1 MLRESNF
8 IICFDDKPCIAKEM
22 LRSSRKDKL
31 YTGKDVSVMKINA
44 STVSMASARSYQKTE
59 AVSILSANTKVKAG
73 SNTQSA
79 QAGSGAWL
87 NLSEGGLGKM
97 QDLREKLKMLD
108 RDTTAE
114 RAQQENKYAP
124 GEVSDGELEIMKRM
138 LEILKKTLKQRKGEK
153 CPKEDGTPETKL
165 LLPSDLSGGRAV
177 NVGSAAPGTGT
188 VFERTVVTSSF
199 FSEQEV
205 TCFSATGIVQT
216 ADGRS
221 LDFRVDLE
229 MSRSFMEE
237 TIITDTTEQIFCDP
251 LVINLDAKGATVT
264 DQKFFFDLD
273 ADGTE
278 ESISFV
284 GEGSGFLALDKNG
297 DGEVNDGTELFGT
310 KSGDGFAD
318 LAAYDADKNG
328 WIDEN
333 DEVFNRL
340 KVWTKDAD
348 GNNKLVDLKQADV
361 GAIFLGKVGTEF
373 SLNRLEDNQTNG
385 MIRSTGVYLKESSGA
400 AFTVQHVDLAL

>member
-1 MLRESNF
+1 
-8 IICFDDKPCIAKEM
+8 
-22 LRSSRKDKL
+22 
-31 YTGKDVSVMKINA
+31 MKINA

-59 AVSILSANTKVKAG
+59 AVSVLSAKTTVKAG

-108 RDTTAE
+108 RDDATE
-114 RAQQENKYAP
+114 RAQKDNQYAP
-124 GEVSDGELEIMKRM
+124 GRASDGELEIMRRM
-138 LEILKKTLKQRKGEK
+138 LEILRKTLKQQKGET
-153 CPKEDGTPETKL
+153 CKEETEAPETNL
-165 LLPSDLSGGRAV
+165 LLPSDLLRGGKAI
-177 NVGSAAPGTGT
+177 NVGSAAPGSGT

-221 LDFRVDLE
+221 LDFKVDLE

-251 LVINLDAKGATVT
+251 LVINLDAQGATVT

-273 ADGTE
+273 ADGTKE
-278 ESISFV
+278 AVSFV
-284 GEGSGFLALDKNG
+284 GEGSGFLALDNNG
-297 DGEVNDGTELFGT
+297 DGEINNGTELFGT

-333 DEVFNRL
+333 DAVFSRL
-340 KVWTKDAD
+340 KVWTKDAE
-348 GNNKLVDLKQADV
+348 GNNKLIDLKQADV

-373 SLNRLEDNQTNG
+373 SLNSLEDNQTNG

>member
-1 MLRESNF
+1 MPLLFQFQQIGARMLRESILMN
-8 IICFDDKPCIAKEM
+8 
-22 LRSSRKDKL
+22 
-31 YTGKDVSVMKINA
+31 YTRKDVSVMKINA

-59 AVSILSANTKVKAG
+59 EVSILSANTKVKAG

-108 RDTTAE
+108 RDTSAE
-114 RAQQENKYAP
+114 RAQKGNEYAP
-124 GEVSDGELEIMKRM
+124 GRASDGELEIMKRM
-138 LEILKKTLKQRKGEK
+138 LEILRKTLKQQKGEV
-153 CPKEDGTPETKL
+153 CKEETPETKL
-165 LLPSDLSGGRAV
+165 LLPDDLLGSGRAI

-284 GEGSGFLALDKNG
+284 GEGSAFLALDKNG
-297 DGEVNDGTELFGT
+297 DGKINDGTELFGT

-373 SLNRLEDNQTNG
+373 GLNSLEDNQTNG

>member
-1 MLRESNF
+1 MLRDSILMN
-8 IICFDDKPCIAKEM
+8 
-22 LRSSRKDKL
+22 
-31 YTGKDVSVMKINA
+31 YTRKDVSVMKINA

-73 SNTQSA
+73 SNTQST

-87 NLSEGGLGKM
+87 NLSEGGLSKM
-97 QDLREKLKMLD
+97 QDLREKLKLLD
-108 RDTTAE
+108 RDEAAE
-114 RAQQENKYAP
+114 RAQKGNEYAAGP
-124 GEVSDGELEIMKRM
+124 ASDAELEIMKRM
-138 LEILKKTLKQRKGEK
+138 LEILRKTLKQQKGEE
-153 CPKEDGTPETKL
+153 CKEETPETKL
-165 LLPSDLSGGRAV
+165 LLPSDLLSGGKAI

-251 LVINLDAKGATVT
+251 LVINLDAQGATVT

-278 ESISFV
+278 EAISFV
-284 GEGSGFLALDKNG
+284 SDGSGFLALDKNN
-297 DGEVNDGTELFGT
+297 DGQINDGTELFGT
-310 KSGDGFAD
+310 ESGDGFAD

-333 DEVFNRL
+333 DEVFKRL
-340 KVWTKDAD
+340 RVWTKDAD
-348 GNNKLVDLKQADV
+348 GNNRLVDLKQADV

-373 SLNRLEDNQTNG
+373 SLNSLEDNQTNG
-385 MIRSTGVYLKESSGA
+385 MVRSTGVYLKESSGA

>member
-1 MLRESNF
+1 MHTR
-8 IICFDDKPCIAKEM
+8 
-22 LRSSRKDKL
+22 
-31 YTGKDVSVMKINA
+31 KDVSVMKINA

-59 AVSILSANTKVKAG
+59 AVSILSASTKVKAG

-97 QDLREKLKMLD
+97 RDLREKLKMLD
-108 RDTTAE
+108 RDATAE
-114 RAQQENKYAP
+114 RAQRENKYAP
-124 GEVSDGELEIMKRM
+124 GRASDGELEIMKRM
-138 LEILKKTLKQRKGEK
+138 LEILKKTLKQRKGEE
-153 CPKEDGTPETKL
+153 CKEETPETKL
-165 LLPSDLSGGRAV
+165 LLPSDLNGGRAI
-177 NVGSAAPGTGT
+177 NVGSAAPGRGT

-278 ESISFV
+278 ESVSFV
-284 GEGSGFLALDKNG
+284 GEGSGFLALDKNA
-297 DGEVNDGTELFGT
+297 DGQINDGTELFGT

-348 GNNKLVDLKQADV
+348 GNNKLIDLKDADV

-373 SLNRLEDNQTNG
+373 SLNSLEDNQTNG
-385 MIRSTGVYLKESSGA
+385 MIRSTGVYLKESTGA

>member
-1 MLRESNF
+1 
-8 IICFDDKPCIAKEM
+8 
-22 LRSSRKDKL
+22 
-31 YTGKDVSVMKINA
+31 MKINA

-87 NLSEGGLGKM
+87 NLSEDGLSKTLN
-97 QDLREKLKMLD
+97 LREKLKMLD
-108 RDTTAE
+108 RDESAE
-114 RAQQENKYAP
+114 RAQQGNQYAP
-124 GEVSDGELEIMKRM
+124 GQASDGELEIMKRM
-138 LEILKKTLKQRKGEK
+138 LEILRKTLKQQKGET
-153 CPKEDGTPETKL
+153 CKEETPETKL
-165 LLPSDLSGGRAV
+165 LLPSDLLSSGRAI
-177 NVGSAAPGTGT
+177 NVGSVAPGSGT

-297 DGEVNDGTELFGT
+297 DGQINDGTELFGT

-318 LAAYDADKNG
+318 LAAYDTDQNG

-373 SLNRLEDNQTNG
+373 SLNSLEDNQTNG
-385 MIRSTGVYLKESSGA
+385 MIRSTGVYLKESTGA
-400 AFTVQHVDLAL
+400 AYTIQHVDLAL

>member
-1 MLRESNF
+1 
-8 IICFDDKPCIAKEM
+8 
-22 LRSSRKDKL
+22 
-31 YTGKDVSVMKINA
+31 MKINA

-73 SNTQSA
+73 SNTQNA
-79 QAGSGAWL
+79 QTGMGAWL
-87 NLSEGGLGKM
+87 NLSESGFDKL
-97 QDLREKLKMLD
+97 QNLREKLKMLD
-108 RDTTAE
+108 RDEAAE
-114 RAQQENKYAP
+114 RAQKGNEYAP
-124 GEVSDGELEIMKRM
+124 GRASDGELEIMKRM
-138 LEILKKTLKQRKGEK
+138 LEILRKTLKQQKGE
-153 CPKEDGTPETKL
+153 EYQEETPETKL
-165 LLPSDLSGGRAV
+165 LLPGDLSSGRAI
-177 NVGSAAPGTGT
+177 NVGSAAPGSGT
-188 VFERTVVTSSF
+188 VFERTVVSSSF

-237 TIITDTTEQIFCDP
+237 TVITDTTEQIFCDP
-251 LVINLDAKGATVT
+251 LVINLDAKGATVA

-278 ESISFV
+278 ESVSFV
-284 GEGSGFLALDKNG
+284 GEGSGFLALDRNG
-297 DGEVNDGTELFGT
+297 DGEINDGTELFGA

-328 WIDEN
+328 WIDES
-333 DEVFNRL
+333 DEIFNRL

-385 MIRSTGVYLKESSGA
+385 MIRSTGVYLKESTGA
-400 AFTVQHVDLAL
+400 AYTVQHVDLAL

>member
-8 IICFDDKPCIAKEM
+8 IICFENCERISCDTGQKKQ
-22 LRSSRKDKL
+22 LRNELS
-31 YTGKDVSVMKINA
+31 TGKDVSVMKINA

-59 AVSILSANTKVKAG
+59 AVSILSASTKVKAG

-87 NLSEGGLGKM
+87 NLSDGGLSKM

-108 RDTTAE
+108 RDATAE
-114 RAQQENKYAP
+114 RAQGENKYAP
-124 GEVSDGELEIMKRM
+124 GRASDGELEIMKRM
-138 LEILKKTLKQRKGEK
+138 LEILKKTLKQRKGEAYQ
-153 CPKEDGTPETKL
+153 EETPETKL
-165 LLPSDLSGGRAV
+165 LLPSDLNSGRAI
-177 NVGSAAPGTGT
+177 NVGSAAPGSGT

-297 DGEVNDGTELFGT
+297 DGEINDGTELFGT

-318 LAAYDADKNG
+318 LAAFDADKNG

-373 SLNRLEDNQTNG
+373 SLNSLEDNQTNG

>member
-1 MLRESNF
+1 MLRESILLN
-8 IICFDDKPCIAKEM
+8 CT
-22 LRSSRKDKL
+22 R
-31 YTGKDVSVMKINA
+31 KDVSVMKINA

-59 AVSILSANTKVKAG
+59 AVSILSADTKVKAG

-79 QAGSGAWL
+79 QTGAGAWL
-87 NLSEGGLGKM
+87 NLSEGGLSKT
-97 QDLREKLKMLD
+97 QNLREKLRLLD
-108 RDTTAE
+108 RDEAAG
-114 RAQQENKYAP
+114 RAQKGNEYAP
-124 GEVSDGELEIMKRM
+124 GRASDGELEIMKRM
-138 LEILKKTLKQRKGEK
+138 LEILRKTLKQRKGEELS
-153 CPKEDGTPETKL
+153 KENDVPETKL
-165 LLPSDLSGGRAV
+165 LLPSDLLSSGRAI

-251 LVINLDAKGATVT
+251 LVINLDAQGATVT

-297 DGEVNDGTELFGT
+297 DGQINDGTELFGT

-318 LAAYDADKNG
+318 LAAYDADRNG

-333 DEVFNRL
+333 DEIFNRL

-348 GNNKLVDLKQADV
+348 GNNKLIDLKQADV
-361 GAIFLGKVGTEF
+361 GAIFLGKTGTEF
-373 SLNRLEDNQTNG
+373 SLNSLEDNQTNG
-385 MIRSTGVYLKESSGA
+385 IIRSTGVYLKESTGA
-400 AFTVQHVDLAL
+400 AYTVQHVDLAL

>member
-1 MLRESNF
+1 MLRESILLN
-8 IICFDDKPCIAKEM
+8 CT
-22 LRSSRKDKL
+22 R
-31 YTGKDVSVMKINA
+31 KDVSVMKINA

-59 AVSILSANTKVKAG
+59 AVSILSADTKVKAG

-79 QAGSGAWL
+79 QTGVGAWL
-87 NLSEGGLGKM
+87 NLSEGGLSKT
-97 QDLREKLKMLD
+97 QDLREKLRLLD
-108 RDTTAE
+108 RDEAAG
-114 RAQQENKYAP
+114 RAQKGNEYAP
-124 GEVSDGELEIMKRM
+124 GRASDGELEIMKRM
-138 LEILKKTLKQRKGEK
+138 LEILRKTLKQRKGEELS
-153 CPKEDGTPETKL
+153 KENDVPETKL
-165 LLPSDLSGGRAV
+165 LLPSDLLSSGRAI

-251 LVINLDAKGATVT
+251 LVINLDAQGATVT

-297 DGEVNDGTELFGT
+297 DGQINDGTELFGT

-318 LAAYDADKNG
+318 LAAYDADRNG

-333 DEVFNRL
+333 DEIFNRL

-348 GNNKLVDLKQADV
+348 GNNKLIDLKQADV
-361 GAIFLGKVGTEF
+361 GAIFLGKTGTEF
-373 SLNRLEDNQTNG
+373 SLNSLEDNQTNG
-385 MIRSTGVYLKESSGA
+385 IIRSTGVYLKESTGA
-400 AFTVQHVDLAL
+400 AYTVQHVDLAL

>member
-1 MLRESNF
+1 
-8 IICFDDKPCIAKEM
+8 
-22 LRSSRKDKL
+22 
-31 YTGKDVSVMKINA
+31 MKINA

-79 QAGSGAWL
+79 QTGAGAWL
-87 NLSEGGLGKM
+87 NLSEGGLSKT
-97 QDLREKLKMLD
+97 QDLREKLRLLD
-108 RDTTAE
+108 RDEAAE
-114 RAQQENKYAP
+114 RAQKGNEYAP
-124 GEVSDGELEIMKRM
+124 GRASDGELEIMKRM
-138 LEILKKTLKQRKGEK
+138 LEILRKTLKQRKGEA
-153 CPKEDGTPETKL
+153 PSKESDTPETKL
-165 LLPSDLSGGRAV
+165 LLPSDLLSSGRAI

-188 VFERTVVTSSF
+188 VFERTVVSSSF

-221 LDFRVDLE
+221 LDFTVDLE

-278 ESISFV
+278 ESVSFV

-297 DGEVNDGTELFGT
+297 DGQINDGTELFGT

-318 LAAYDADKNG
+318 LAAYDADQNG

-333 DEVFNRL
+333 DEIFNRL

-373 SLNRLEDNQTNG
+373 SLNSLEDNQTNG

-400 AFTVQHVDLAL
+400 AYTVQHVDLAL

>member
-8 IICFDDKPCIAKEM
+8 IICFDDKQCIVKEM

-73 SNTQSA
+73 NNTQSE
-79 QAGSGAWL
+79 QNGSGAWL
-87 NLSEGGLGKM
+87 NLSDGGLSKM

-108 RDTTAE
+108 RDATAE
-114 RAQQENKYAP
+114 RTQKDNKYAP

-138 LEILKKTLKQRKGEK
+138 LEILKKTLKQQKGEE
-153 CPKEDGTPETKL
+153 CKEEVPETKL
-165 LLPSDLSGGRAV
+165 LLPSDLLSGGRTI

-278 ESISFV
+278 ESVSFV
-284 GEGSGFLALDKNG
+284 GEGSGFLALDKNA
-297 DGEVNDGTELFGT
+297 DGQINDGTELFGT

-318 LAAYDADKNG
+318 LAAYDVDKNG

-348 GNNKLVDLKQADV
+348 GNNKLIDLKDADV

-373 SLNRLEDNQTNG
+373 SLNSLEDNQTNG

>member
-1 MLRESNF
+1 
-8 IICFDDKPCIAKEM
+8 
-22 LRSSRKDKL
+22 
-31 YTGKDVSVMKINA
+31 MKINA

-79 QAGSGAWL
+79 QIGAGAWL
-87 NLSEGGLGKM
+87 NLSEGGLSKT
-97 QDLREKLKMLD
+97 QDLREKLRLLD
-108 RDTTAE
+108 RDESAE
-114 RAQQENKYAP
+114 RAQKGNQYAP
-124 GEVSDGELEIMKRM
+124 GRASDGELEIMKRM
-138 LEILKKTLKQRKGEK
+138 LEILRKTLKQRKGEELS
-153 CPKEDGTPETKL
+153 KENDVPETKL
-165 LLPSDLSGGRAV
+165 LLPSDLLSSGRAI

-199 FSEQEV
+199 FSEQGV

-221 LDFRVDLE
+221 LDFKVDLE

-251 LVINLDAKGATVT
+251 LVINLDAQGATVT

-297 DGEVNDGTELFGT
+297 DGQINDGTELFGT

-318 LAAYDADKNG
+318 LAAYDADRNG

-333 DEVFNRL
+333 DEIFNRL

-348 GNNKLVDLKQADV
+348 GNNKLIDLKQADV
-361 GAIFLGKVGTEF
+361 GAIFLGKTGTEF
-373 SLNRLEDNQTNG
+373 SLNSLEDNQTNG
-385 MIRSTGVYLKESSGA
+385 IIRSTGVYLKESTGA
-400 AFTVQHVDLAL
+400 AYTVQHVDLAL